1 LQLKINASIL
11 LIILAVLFTAC
22 IGQKNGMILRPEP
35 GPGGS
40 SQTGPQEIWQIIETQ
55 NGLPGN
61 GIPEWVSLYLN
72 EGIPGLEALDR
83 YNSFYV
89 FIGENRAINLTAL
102 KQWAKGFSAA
112 QDFPRLLAQRVENRL
127 TASASLYPDDEYGEY
142 FEKLM
147 KQVADAEYPAVKE
160 EQFWIK
166 RMRIPD
172 AVEDDDPDALP
183 EQDPSPTERYE
194 FFILLDIDKDS
205 LQNQIRRIMA
215 GIKTDRPP
223 TREQAAAIS
232 RVQNAFF
239 TGF

>member
-1 LQLKINASIL
+1 MRKTVSVL
-11 LIILAVLFTAC
+11 LISVAVLFTAC
-22 IGQKNGMILRPEP
+22 IGQKNGMILRPEL
-35 GPGGS
+35 GPEGS

-72 EGIPGLEALDR
+72 EGIPSLEALDR
-83 YNSFYV
+83 YGSFYV
-89 FIGENRAINLTAL
+89 FIGGNRGSNLTAL
-102 KQWAKGFSAA
+102 KQWAKSFSPA

-147 KQVADAEYPAVKE
+147 KQVSDAEYPAVKE

-172 AVEDDDPDALP
+172 AVEDDDPDALS
-183 EQDPSPTERYE
+183 EQEPSPTERYE
-194 FFILLDIDKDS
+194 FFILLNIDKDS

-223 TREQAAAIS
+223 TREQSAAIN
-232 RVQNAFF
+232 RVQNSFF

>member
-1 LQLKINASIL
+1 MKINVSVL
-11 LIILAVLFTAC
+11 LILAVLFTAC
-22 IGQKNGMILRPEP
+22 TGQKNGIIIRPEP
-35 GPGGS
+35 GGEGTG
-40 SQTGPQEIWQIIETQ
+40 QTGPQEIWQIIESQ
-55 NGLPGN
+55 NGLPAS
-61 GIPEWVSLYLN
+61 GIPEWVSLYLS
-72 EGIPGLEALDR
+72 EGIPGVESLGQ

-89 FIGENRAINLTAL
+89 FIGENRGSNLTAL

-142 FEKLM
+142 YEKLI
-147 KQVADAEYPAVKE
+147 KQVSDAEYPAVKE

-172 AVEDDDPDALP
+172 AAEDDDPDALS
-183 EQDPSPTERYE
+183 EQESSPTERYE
-194 FFILLDIDKDS
+194 FFILLDIDKDF
-205 LQNQIRRIMA
+205 LQNQIRQITA

-223 TREQAAAIS
+223 TREQSAAINK
-232 RVQNAFF
+232 VQSAFF

>member
-1 LQLKINASIL
+1 LQLKINASVL
-11 LIILAVLFTAC
+11 LIFLAVLFTAC

-35 GPGGS
+35 GPEGP

-55 NGLPGN
+55 NGLPAN

-83 YNSFYV
+83 YNGKYV
-89 FIGENRAINLTAL
+89 FIGENRGSNLTAL
-102 KQWAKGFSAA
+102 KQWAKGFSAV

-147 KQVADAEYPAVKE
+147 KQVSDAEYPAVKE
-160 EQFWIK
+160 EHFWIK

-172 AVEDDDPDALP
+172 AVEDDPDSLS
-183 EQDPSPTERYE
+183 EQENFPTERYE

-205 LQNQIRRIMA
+205 LQNQIRRITA
-215 GIKTDRPP
+215 GIRTDRPP
-223 TREQAAAIS
+223 TREQTAAIN
-232 RVQNAFF
+232 RVQSSFF